1 MYTLTQTIVYA
12 LGFGD
17 KMTPDGQSLIR
28 FHSFVCMWRYYP
40 TVEREAILNEGRG
53 IKPDQGQNGRTA
65 SSVRL
70 GV

>member
-1 MYTLTQTIVYA
+1 MCTLAQTIVYV

-17 KMTPDGQSLIR
+17 KVTPDGQSSIT

-40 TVEREAILNEGRG
+40 TVEAILDEGRG